1 MDGEDDGDNRA
12 NKMENSKDGNR
23 KTIVFQFS
31 FVAAIFIGKQ
41 KFFFIFFKNFFINF
55 LAYFVVDYLLEVQ
68 FLDNIRLTYN
78 HLQLVS

>member
-31 FVAAIFIGKQ
+31 FVAAIFI
-41 KFFFIFFKNFFINF
+41 
-55 LAYFVVDYLLEVQ
+55 AYFVVDYLLEVQ

-78 HLQLVS
+78 HLQLVSKRSSLVKYNVMFTL